1 MRILHVP
8 LVNENDVVVA
18 RQRARQIAALLGFD
32 KHEHTR
38 IATAVSEIARNAF
51 TYATAGTVEFA
62 LEGVTS
68 PQTMVVTISDRGT
81 GIADVDAVLE
91 GRSPSP
97 SGMGIGLVGA
107 RRLMDQCDI
116 STGRHQGTTICLK
129 KLLPRT
135 APLITGSDISRI
147 AEELI
152 QHQQQDP
159 WAEIQQQN
167 HELLLTL
174 AELRTRQEE
183 LERLNQE
190 LADTNRGVM
199 ALYAELDEKANYLCR
214 ADVAKMRFFSD
225 MSHEFRTPVNSI
237 RALVHM
243 LLDRTDGE
251 LTNEQEKQVTFIRK
265 SAEHLGELIDDILDL
280 SKIEAGKVTVKPAEF
295 TVRDL
300 FSSLRGM
307 VRPLLRTDEVA
318 LHVVE
323 PEAFPLLYSDE
334 QKISQILRNLLSNAI
349 KFTVRGEIRL
359 SATLTPS
366 QDAVV
371 FAVTDTG
378 VGIAPADCE
387 VIFHEFAQLDNPL
400 QQRVKGTGLG
410 LPLCRK
416 LAALL
421 GGHVTVESTEGVGS
435 TFSLMLPL
443 RYRADTESEDTSRG
457 T

>member
-1 MRILHVP
+1 MRILKVP

-62 LEGVTS
+62 LEGDTS
-68 PQTMVVTISDRGT
+68 PQTMVVTISDRGA
-81 GIADVDAVLE
+81 GLANLDAVME
-91 GRSPSP
+91 GPDPSP
-97 SGMGIGLVGA
+97 SGMEIGLVGA

-116 STGRHQGTTICLK
+116 STVRNQGTTICLK

-135 APLITGSDISRI
+135 APLITGRDISRI

-152 QHQQQDP
+152 QHQQDP

-190 LADTNRGVM
+190 LADTNRGVV
-199 ALYAELDEKANYLCR
+199 ALYAELDEKANYLR
-214 ADVAKMRFFSD
+214 RVDAVKREFFSD

-237 RALVHM
+237 RALVEM
-243 LLDRTDGE
+243 LLARTDGE
-251 LTNEQEKQVTFIRK
+251 LTSEQEKQVTFIRK
-265 SAEHLGELIDDILDL
+265 SAEHLGELIDDVLDL

-295 TVRDL
+295 AIRDL

-307 VRPLLRTDEVA
+307 MRPLLRTDEVA
-318 LHVVE
+318 LHVLE

-359 SATLTPS
+359 SVTLTPT
-366 QDAVV
+366 QDTLV

-387 VIFHEFAQLDNPL
+387 IIFHEFAQLENPL

-416 LAALL
+416 LATLL
-421 GGHVTVESTEGVGS
+421 GGHVTVESTVGVGS
-435 TFSLMLPL
+435 TFSLLLPL
-443 RYRADTESEDTSRG
+443 RYRADTESEE
-457 T
+457 